1 MAGAGDNTPEH
12 GPVLAV
18 SSGKGGVGKTNISVN
33 LAIALSTRGKRVC
46 VFDAD
51 TSLANVNIQLN
62 IAPRFTLEKEARMTL
77 PDLIAAYTSRL
88 ESYEFLLKKIEQEER
103 LAQNPAFLQ
112 FCECEGKRLLDLVQL
127 STQILRDL
135 RSLQRSTM
143 QTEKPIA
150 LLKNP
155 EEQEAPPA

>member
-1 MAGAGDNTPEH
+1 
-12 GPVLAV
+12 
-18 SSGKGGVGKTNISVN
+18 
-33 LAIALSTRGKRVC
+33 
-46 VFDAD
+46 
-51 TSLANVNIQLN
+51 
-62 IAPRFTLEKEARMTL
+62 MTL

-88 ESYEFLLKKIEQEER
+88 ESYEFLLRKIEQEE
-103 LAQNPAFLQ
+103 LNAQNPAFVQ

-143 QTEKPIA
+143 VPERPIA

-155 EEQEAPPA
+155 EEQGAPPV